1 MYKITDTTTR
11 NKVYAALAS
20 RTREFHQRISF
31 GHWKSESSGRSF
43 VTATNSSGTEMI
55 YNRGIIKLNISQQGN
70 SDGSGL
76 VMGCCC
82 SSSCSAEFY
91 NLDKSFNYAGR
102 VMFVECGI
110 KLDNESFYYIPAG
123 YYIVEE
129 PESDD
134 DWRTVSFTAYDDICR
149 MNNKWSS
156 SLSYPTNAKALLDEL
171 CRKYSIAVKCNSDI
185 STALQNRIITE
196 TEASVLTAYTER
208 EVCGFI
214 AGLVGAN
221 ARINTSGE
229 MSIDWYA
236 EQPSDYAVSIPAVLQ
251 WQNGFK
257 KSSET
262 AFVINSITSGI
273 DDAVFTAGTGTGISF
288 ANPIITEAEITA
300 IYQKYGGMSFQPCI
314 CEWRGNPCI
323 ECGDIIS
330 ATDRNGAE
338 YSVFVAE
345 QDIDLTG
352 GLSMVITCPSGDAE
366 ISFDTVDERTR
377 KALNKQKTD
386 LQAAIEAATAALN
399 GAKGGFYEILDSDD
413 DGNPDGWII
422 KETADGLSGIIR
434 ANKAGIG
441 LSTDGGKTYRT
452 AITYKGINAD
462 CIYAGKVK
470 AEFVETDGLIVGT
483 GNVTGLDEKLS
494 ELDDYIFDLEY
505 GTSAIGETQQEII
518 DICLTEDMTQIN
530 GAHLATGSV
539 LAASIAA
546 NAITADK
553 LSVGVADR
561 GNLFYNHNFSETYK
575 DENSVSKAVGWGEA
589 GGTLAPQGGWAIF
602 SPSSSG
608 QSGYY
613 QNIFMKKSR
622 YALIAR
628 MNFHNLSSISSSAAL
643 GYRIG
648 GSLYTPSEFSV
659 SSSAV
664 SDLGGE
670 MIVKI
675 VFDYEG
681 EEKINQIGFWQEGF
695 SFNNGYIS
703 LTWAACF
710 EANDEKML
718 GFFCSNK
725 AWIKSGYEDER
736 YLNVRAWSAAYED
749 FKMTTSPF
757 SVDYNGNLDV
767 ISGRLGCVEF
777 SRESLEL
784 NSNIYNAYDDTVANT
799 SMVINVPSGT
809 HYITDDGSVAS
820 SLYEA
825 THNIMP
831 SILITNTDF
840 DALSCYSYMSLTG
853 FECKL
858 GNYRSYV
865 NPTRISTNGTL
876 KCSECDCTSREKYKN
891 KISEKSS
898 VLDKF
903 KSSKIYEYNLNI
915 EKEKAKRKT
924 GFIVERETPEEIIS
938 DDGDGINLYSM
949 ASMNWKATQEIIE
962 RLENLERAVKQNA

>member
-1 MYKITDTTTR
+1 MFHITDTTTR

-31 GHWKSESSGRSF
+31 GYWRAESSGRSF

-55 YNRGIIKLNISQQGN
+55 YNRGIIKLNISQQVN

-110 KLDNESFYYIPAG
+110 KLDDESFYYIPAG

-149 MNNKWSS
+149 MNNKWLS

-221 ARINTSGE
+221 ARINTLGE

-236 EQPSDYAVSIPAVLQ
+236 EQPSGYAVSIPAVLQ

-257 KSSET
+257 KNSET

-300 IYQKYGGMSFQPCI
+300 IYQKYSGMSFQPCT

-330 ATDRNGAE
+330 VTDRSGAE
-338 YSVFVAE
+338 YSVFIAE

-399 GAKGGFYEILDSDD
+399 GAKGGFYEILDNDD

-422 KETADGLSGIIR
+422 KETADGLNGIIR

-441 LSTDGGKTYRT
+441 LSTDGGKIYRT

-470 AEFVETDGLIVGT
+470 AEFIETDGLTVGT

-553 LSVGVADR
+553 LSVGKSKRENLIFNYNFAEEDNESGISYGWVA
-561 GNLFYNHNFSETYK
+561 NN
-575 DENSVSKAVGWGEA
+575 
-589 GGTLAPQGGWAIF
+589 GTIGL
-602 SPSSSG
+602 
-608 QSGYY
+608 QSGEWI
-613 QNIFMKKSR
+613 IFKPNDNGLSGITQKIWLKPGR
-622 YALIAR
+622 YSIVAR
-628 MNFHNLSSISSSAAL
+628 INP
-643 GYRIG
+643 YRITAATADACIG
-648 GSLYTPSEFSV
+648 YVIGDRWSYDTTALQV
-659 SSSAV
+659 D
-664 SDLGGE
+664 SDTINYGTNSDMNIKYIFEYNGT
-670 MIVKI
+670 
-675 VFDYEG
+675 EG
-681 EEKINQIGFWQEGF
+681 WVNVGLSFKGLTVEGYFAIMWIG
-695 SFNNGYIS
+695 
-703 LTWAACF
+703 LF
-710 EANDEKML
+710 EADEEL
-718 GFFCSNK
+718 TLNNFFCSNK
-725 AWIKSGYEDER
+725 YWLKDDYKTSNLLAYSGDISTFQ
-736 YLNVRAWSAAYED
+736 NSVN
-749 FKMTTSPF
+749 PF
-757 SVDYNGNLDV
+757 WVNESGELDV
-767 ISGRLGCVEF
+767 VSGNIGCLNF
-777 SRESLEL
+777 SRNELVIESYVAEANLGLTFEGAL
-784 NSNIYNAYDDTVANT
+784 VIRKPLSGFNAGLSSDVWGGFGEAVA
-799 SMVINVPSGT
+799 
-809 HYITDDGSVAS
+809 
-820 SLYEA
+820 
-825 THNIMP
+825 P
-831 SILITNTDF
+831 SITITQDNNV
-840 DALSCYSYMSLTG
+840 SLTTVFG
-853 FECKL
+853 YACKN
-858 GNYRSYV
+858 GQYSSSVR
-865 NPTRISTNGTL
+865 PQTIQTNGTL
-876 KCSECDCTSREKYKN
+876 KCSECDCSSREKYKN